1 MVADGLVD
9 GVMVSADNVV
19 QCGQATVQWIGTTVC
34 LVYLLMPRVVITT
47 YPPHRSYPLSRH
59 VVIARILSSDRPR
72 SHLRIH
78 KYPTGS
84 ANDQGPVSLMV
95 GTGGFYANLQPI
107 RTIPDLDGSS
117 TTVLI
122 DQKEGTDL
130 IFQIT
135 DSQNKVGYVQN
146 IKVGGGDSSC
156 LSDSGSGSSSA
167 AASSSEAAAPS
178 VVESC
183 MSFSIDPNHEYS

>member
-1 MVADGLVD
+1 
-9 GVMVSADNVV
+9 
-19 QCGQATVQWIGTTVC
+19 
-34 LVYLLMPRVVITT
+34 
-47 YPPHRSYPLSRH
+47 
-59 VVIARILSSDRPR
+59 
-72 SHLRIH
+72 
-78 KYPTGS
+78 
-84 ANDQGPVSLMV
+84 MV
-95 GTGGFYANLQPI
+95 GTGGYYANLQPI
-107 RTIPDLDGSS
+107 QTIPDLDGSS

-156 LSDSGSGSSSA
+156 LSDSGSSSSA
-167 AASSSEAAAPS
+167 AASSSSSEAAAAPS

-183 MSFSIDPNHEYS
+183 TSFLALKRESLMK

>member
-1 MVADGLVD
+1 
-9 GVMVSADNVV
+9 
-19 QCGQATVQWIGTTVC
+19 
-34 LVYLLMPRVVITT
+34 
-47 YPPHRSYPLSRH
+47 
-59 VVIARILSSDRPR
+59 
-72 SHLRIH
+72 
-78 KYPTGS
+78 
-84 ANDQGPVSLMV
+84 MV
-95 GTGGFYANLQPI
+95 GTGGYYANLQPI
-107 RTIPDLDGSS
+107 QTIPDLDGSS

-156 LSDSGSGSSSA
+156 LSDSGSSSSA
-167 AASSSEAAAPS
+167 AASSSSSEAAAPS

-183 MSFSIDPNHEYS
+183 TSFLV

>member
-1 MVADGLVD
+1 M
-9 GVMVSADNVV
+9 S
-19 QCGQATVQWIGTTVC
+19 TV
-34 LVYLLMPRVVITT
+34 
-47 YPPHRSYPLSRH
+47 PLFSPSPSRH
-59 VVIARILSSDRPR
+59 HHQTTTLLYPTLHPPLFHRLVTYHILSSDHTR
-72 SHLRIH
+72 SSQSICSEAE
-78 KYPTGS
+78 P
-84 ANDQGPVSLMV
+84 NDQGPVSLMV
-95 GTGGFYANLQPI
+95 GTGGYYANLQPI
-107 RTIPDLDGSS
+107 QTIPDLDGSS

-156 LSDSGSGSSSA
+156 LSDSGSSSSA
-167 AASSSEAAAPS
+167 AASSSSSEAAAAPS

-183 MSFSIDPNHEYS
+183 TYFLVPKRESLME